1 MNQEATE
8 RAIVAGTGTAIAVGI
23 TPDIVDQL
31 VSLTGDDIVWL
42 KITDNGFHE
51 ADQLLCTELRG
62 TIFDATPYW
71 IRWAAA
77 GPPEKLPYRQMS
89 DQPEGFELRCD
100 LKLRASHGELI
111 GLSLPP
117 HRRDPFP
124 GTSGGCKRSDSIRP
138 MLSPF
143 YRHGR

>member
-124 GTSGGCKRSDSIRP
+124 GTSGGCKRSAWIR
-138 MLSPF
+138 LRS
-143 YRHGR
+143 